1 MSTKMAATKTRKT
14 SDAVEILSRLAGK
27 DGTIRRLSEEARLNA
42 LVAQLI
48 YDARGKAGLTQ
59 KELAELIGTT
69 QSVIARL
76 EDADYEGRSLSMLQR
91 IASALH
97 QRIEIRFLPVRRKA
111 A

>member
-1 MSTKMAATKTRKT
+1 MSTKMATTKTQKT
-14 SDAVEILSRLAGK
+14 SDAVKILDQMAGK
-27 DGTIRRLSEEARLNA
+27 DGALRRLSDEARLNA

-48 YDARGKAGLTQ
+48 YEARTTADLTQ
-59 KELAELIGTT
+59 KGLADLIGTT

-76 EDADYEGRSLSMLQR
+76 EDADYDGHSLSMLQR

-97 QRIEIRFLPVRRKA
+97 KRVEIRFVPGGRKA